1 MNKPPSG
8 RPPAGSNVFT
18 YLVVAT
24 VGVGALGFLYLLF
37 GEVFL
42 LAMGVFA
49 VIGGVGC
56 LHYFVWGRSMSE
68 DARKRPAEVESDA
81 AEPE

>member
-1 MNKPPSG
+1 MNKPPTG
-8 RPPAGSNVFT
+8 RPPAGSNVLT
-18 YLVVAT
+18 YLVVGF
-24 VGVGALGFLYLLF
+24 VGLGVLGFLYLLF

-49 VIGGVGC
+49 VIGAVGC
-56 LHYFVWGRSMSE
+56 LHYFLWGRAMSE
-68 DARKRPAEVESDA
+68 EARKAPAEA

>member
-1 MNKPPSG
+1 MNKPTS
-8 RPPAGSNVFT
+8 RPPAGSNVLT
-18 YLVVAT
+18 YLVVGIVAL
-24 VGVGALGFLYLLF
+24 GALGFLYLLF

-68 DARKRPAEVESDA
+68 DAKKAPADDA
-81 AEPE
+81 GTE